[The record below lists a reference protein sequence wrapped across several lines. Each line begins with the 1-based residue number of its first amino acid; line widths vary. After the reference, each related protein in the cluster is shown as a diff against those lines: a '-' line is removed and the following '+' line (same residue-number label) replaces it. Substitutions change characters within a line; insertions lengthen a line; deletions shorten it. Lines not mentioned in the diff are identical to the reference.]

1 MPSEI
6 SIYFHEIVNW
16 IKLYHASEILTVKIP
31 EPMVIDPLSP
41 NGWELFRVLGKTS
54 GIYAFAVPGRV
65 THLSWSTNLPRRLRR
80 LLYGSDGAPSILANR
95 LGESAAT
102 VQYWLTSS
110 RLESSLLLYEL
121 AKTHFTD
128 DYLLRLRLRMPWF
141 VALTGIDRFARLT
154 ITNRLG
160 RGDGS
165 AIGPFPSREG
175 AQRYGEEVLGSF
187 FLRRCSE
194 ELSPAPEHP
203 GCIYGEMNLCLRPC
217 QCAVS
222 ESEYR
227 REAEQVEDFLLTN
240 GKNTLA
246 RLTLQ
251 RDQAASDTDFETAAQ
266 IHKRI
271 EKLKLATKSR
281 DEVITNVQHFSGV
294 AVTPG
299 REAHQVRLWPMV
311 MSYWQDPLTLDLRE
325 GYDAETLSFHSRLQ
339 QVLTPV
345 FSRPTREGQ
354 QEENLAMFA
363 RWYYSSFRDG
373 DWIAFTDA
381 DKANH
386 RKLARRLSKWVKE
399 GAKNE
404 AKIS

>member
-1 MPSEI
+1 
-6 SIYFHEIVNW
+6 
-16 IKLYHASEILTVKIP
+16 
-31 EPMVIDPLSP
+31 MVIDPLSP
-41 NGWELFRVLGKTS
+41 NGLELFRALGKTS
-54 GIYAFAVPGRV
+54 GIYAFAVSGRI

-80 LLYGSDGAPSILANR
+80 LLYRSDGAPSILANR

-102 VQYWLTSS
+102 LQYWLTSS

-141 VALTGIDRFARLT
+141 VALIVIDRFARLT
-154 ITNRLG
+154 VTNRLG
-160 RGDGS
+160 REDDS
-165 AIGPFPSREG
+165 IVGPFPSREW

-187 FLRRCSE
+187 SLRRCSE
-194 ELSPAPEHP
+194 ELNPAPEHP
-203 GCIYGEMNLCLRPC
+203 GCIYGEMKLCLRPC

-227 REAEQVEDFLLTN
+227 QEAERVEDFLLTN

-246 RLTLQ
+246 CLTLQ

-271 EKLKLATKSR
+271 EKLRLAAKGR
-281 DEVITNVQHFSGV
+281 DEVITDIQHFNGV

-299 REAHQVRLWPMV
+299 REARQVRLWPMV
-311 MSYWQDPLTLDLRE
+311 ASYWQDPLTFDF
-325 GYDAETLSFHSRLQ
+325 GDNGIETLSLHSRLQ
-339 QVLTPV
+339 QLLAPV
-345 FSRPTREGQ
+345 FCRPIHEGQ
-354 QEENLAMFA
+354 QEENLAVFA

-381 DKANH
+381 DKANY
-386 RKLARRLSKWVKE
+386 RKLARNLSQWAK
-399 GAKNE
+399 GSAKNE